1 MSNHIQQY
9 KTMTK
14 DELRELIKENHAGID
29 GEVLEYLTDK
39 INTKAVDDDDATEQV
54 KALTATSIAQ
64 SYADSRVNQ
73 AQKKWRRQAK
83 ESKDVETTQAGA
95 TDETTDTNADATLRE
110 IQALKE
116 QLNALKAERTKEQRT
131 TAINKLIDTLPEPL
145 RAPFKYIETDNLTDE
160 GFTSFLEEL
169 KTDVDQI
176 TSTLPKGG
184 FTPPRKPGVSTME
197 TGKDEITEAEID
209 ELIKLADI

>member
-1 MSNHIQQY
+1 
-9 KTMTK
+9 MTK
-14 DELRELIKENHAGID
+14 EELRELIKETHAGID

-39 INTKAVDDDDATEQV
+39 INTKAADDDDEATEQV

-64 SYADSRVNQ
+64 SYADARVNQ

-83 ESKDVETTQAGA
+83 ESKDVETTQVGA
-95 TDETTDTNADATLRE
+95 TDETTDTDATLRE

-116 QLNALKAERTKEQRT
+116 QLNTLKAERTKEQRT

-197 TGKDEITEAEID
+197 TGKDEVTDAEID
-209 ELIKLADI
+209 ELIKLSDI

>member
-1 MSNHIQQY
+1 
-9 KTMTK
+9 MTK
-14 DELRELIKENHAGID
+14 EELRELIKETHPGID

-39 INTKAVDDDDATEQV
+39 INTKATDDDDATEQV

-64 SYADSRVNQ
+64 SYADARVNQ

-83 ESKDVETTQAGA
+83 ESKDVETTQTGA
-95 TDETTDTNADATLRE
+95 TDEATDTDATLRA
-110 IQALKE
+110 IQALKA
-116 QLNALKAERTKEQRT
+116 QLNTLKAERTKEQRT

-160 GFTSFLEEL
+160 GFTSFLDEL

-197 TGKDEITEAEID
+197 TGKDEVTDAEID

>member
-1 MSNHIQQY
+1 
-9 KTMTK
+9 MTK
-14 DELRELIKENHAGID
+14 EELRELIKETHPGID

-39 INTKAVDDDDATEQV
+39 INTKATDDDDATEQV

-64 SYADSRVNQ
+64 SYADARVNQ

-95 TDETTDTNADATLRE
+95 TDEATDTDATLRE

-116 QLNALKAERTKEQRT
+116 QLNTLKAERTKEQRT

-160 GFTSFLEEL
+160 GFTSFLDEL

-197 TGKDEITEAEID
+197 AGKDEVTDAEID